1 MKKVLIITY
10 YWPPAGGPG
19 VQRWLKFT
27 KYLPEFKIKPII
39 YCPKNPN
46 YPIVDKSLMNEI
58 PDGIEV
64 LKYPIFEPTSSLEWF
79 FGKGLKRYSGGLIP
93 KNKKQNILE
102 KFLIFIRGNFFVPDS
117 RVFWVKP
124 SVRFLSDYILKNKI
138 DTLITTG
145 PPHSVHMIGLQLK
158 KRFSLRWFAD
168 FRDPWTSIGYH
179 KDLKLSK
186 FARKRHFLLESKV
199 LNNSD
204 HIIVTSSRTKQ
215 LFSDLSTVKTTV
227 ITNGYDN
234 LIKTNKK
241 LDIDFTITHVGL
253 LTEKRNPKILWD
265 VLSDLVNEIDDF
277 KENLKLVLVGNVSQ
291 EVIKSIASAGLA
303 SFLINVKQVAHADA
317 IDYQLKSQLLLLI
330 EANNT
335 NASYI
340 IPGKLFEYINANR
353 PILALGPMS
362 SEIKLIL
369 EDTNAGKFF
378 RYTQGEE
385 LKNYLVESYD
395 CFKKKC
401 LTVDGNDIEKYS
413 RFNCTKKLAKLIKS

>member
-158 KRFSLRWFAD
+158 KRFSLRWYAD

-186 FARKRHFLLESKV
+186 FSRKRHFLLESKV

-215 LFSDLSTVKTTV
+215 LFSNLSKVKTTV

-234 LIKTNKK
+234 KIKTNKK
-241 LDIDFTITHVGL
+241 LDIDFTLTHVGL
-253 LTEKRNPKILWD
+253 LTEKRNPKILWN

-291 EVIKSIASAGLA
+291 EVIKSIAGAGLA
-303 SFLINVKQVAHADA
+303 SFLINVRQVAHADA
-317 IDYQLKSQLLLLI
+317 ISYQLKSQLLLLI

-369 EDTNAGKFF
+369 EDTNTGKFF
-378 RYTQGEE
+378 RYTQVEE
-385 LKNYLVESYD
+385 LKNYLLESYN